1 MWNVVKKYSKRYF
14 IDAMSYMALG
24 LFASLLIGT
33 IIGSLSDVFSLNF
46 LQKDIVINNVTYKD
60 GIVGIVKS
68 SYVYGAAIGVAMAYG
83 LKKDPLVIFSSCA
96 TGAVGAIYGGPVGA
110 YLGSLFGME
119 IGGLVSKKTPIDIV
133 LTPLCV
139 VVVGSLFGVYLGIP
153 VNSFMKALGEFVNN
167 VSTYRPFFSSI
178 IISVVVGMVLTM
190 PLSSAALC
198 SMIGIT
204 GLAGGAATI
213 GCCCQ
218 MVGFAVQ
225 SYRDNKI
232 SGVVSVGIGT
242 SMLQFSNCLKKPIIW
257 VPTIISSAILAPIGT
272 CLFGITNDT
281 PVLCGMGTCGFT
293 GLFGAYDS
301 MIKSNAVVE
310 TILILLLIC
319 VIAPAF
325 LSWLFDFILRK
336 LKLIK
341 DNDLLIVSLDKKDK
355 KEKLK
360 LKK

>member
-1 MWNVVKKYSKRYF
+1 MWDIIKKYSKRYF

-33 IIGSLSDVFSLNF
+33 IIGALADIPFLNF
-46 LQKDIVINNVTYKD
+46 LKEELIINNVVYKD
-60 GIVGIVKS
+60 GIIGIIKS
-68 SYVYGAAIGVAMAYG
+68 SYTYGAAIGVAMAYG

-96 TGAVGAIYGGPVGA
+96 TGAVGAICGGPVGA
-110 YLGSLFGME
+110 FLGGLFGME
-119 IGGLVSKKTPIDIV
+119 IGGLVSKKTPVDIV
-133 LTPLCV
+133 ITPLCV
-139 VVVGSLFGVYLGIP
+139 VVIGCLCGKYLGIP
-153 VNSFMKALGEFVNN
+153 VNSFMKALGNFIETA
-167 VSTYRPFFSSI
+167 STYQPILSAI
-178 IISVVVGMVLTM
+178 VISVVVGIVLTM

-198 SMIGIT
+198 SMIAIT

-218 MVGFAVQ
+218 IVGSAIQ

-257 VPTIISSAILAPIGT
+257 VPTILTSAILGPIGA
-272 CLFGITNDT
+272 CLSKITNDT
-281 PVLCGMGTCGFT
+281 PILCGMGTCGLT

-301 MIKSNAVVE
+301 MINYNSPFKVIA
-310 TILILLLIC
+310 ILMLIC
-319 VIAPAF
+319 VVAPAI

-336 LKLIK
+336 FGLIK
-341 DNDLLIVSLDKKDK
+341 DGDLLIVSTDKKNS
-355 KEKLK
+355 
-360 LKK
+360 

>member
-1 MWNVVKKYSKRYF
+1 MWDIIKKYSKRYF

-33 IIGSLSDVFSLNF
+33 IIGALADIPFLNF
-46 LQKDIVINNVTYKD
+46 LKEELIINNIVYKD
-60 GIVGIVKS
+60 GIVGIIKS
-68 SYVYGAAIGVAMAYG
+68 SYTYGAAIGVAMAYG
-83 LKKDPLVIFSSCA
+83 LKKDPLVIFSSCS
-96 TGAVGAIYGGPVGA
+96 TGAVGAICGGPVGA
-110 YLGSLFGME
+110 FLGGLFGME
-119 IGGLVSKKTPIDIV
+119 IGGLVSKKTPVDIV
-133 LTPLCV
+133 ITPLCV
-139 VVVGSLFGVYLGIP
+139 VVIGCLCGKYLGIP
-153 VNSFMKALGEFVNN
+153 VNSFMKALGNFIETA
-167 VSTYRPFFSSI
+167 STYQPILSAI
-178 IISVVVGMVLTM
+178 VISVVVGIVLTM

-218 MVGFAVQ
+218 MVGFAIQ

-257 VPTIISSAILAPIGT
+257 VPTILTSAILGPIGA
-272 CLFGITNDT
+272 CLSKITNDT
-281 PVLCGMGTCGFT
+281 PILCGMGTCGLT

-301 MIKSNAVVE
+301 MINYNSPFKVIA
-310 TILILLLIC
+310 ILMLIC
-319 VIAPAF
+319 VVAPAI

-336 LKLIK
+336 FGLIK
-341 DNDLLIVSLDKKDK
+341 DGDLLIVSTDKKNS
-355 KEKLK
+355 
-360 LKK
+360 

>member
-1 MWNVVKKYSKRYF
+1 MWKVVKKYSKRYF

-33 IIGSLSDVFSLNF
+33 IIGAIADIPFLNF
-46 LQKDIVINNVTYKD
+46 LKEDIKINGTIFKE
-60 GIVGIVKS
+60 GIVGIIKS
-68 SYVYGAAIGVAMAYG
+68 SYTYGAAIGVAMAYG
-83 LKKDPLVIFSSCA
+83 LKKDPLVIFSSAA
-96 TGAVGAIYGGPVGA
+96 TGAVGAICGGPVGA
-110 YLGSLFGME
+110 YLGGLFGLE

-133 LTPLCV
+133 ITPLCV
-139 VVVGSLFGVYLGIP
+139 VVIGSLCGRYLGIP
-153 VNSFMKALGEFVNN
+153 VNSFMKALGNFIETA
-167 VSTYRPFFSSI
+167 STYQPVLSAI
-178 IISVVVGMVLTM
+178 IIAVVVGIVLTM

-225 SYRDNKI
+225 SYKDNKI

-257 VPTIISSAILAPIGT
+257 LPTILASAILAPIGA
-272 CLFGITNDT
+272 CAFKIINNT
-281 PVLCGMGTCGFT
+281 PLLCGMGTCGLT
-293 GLFGAYDS
+293 GLFGAYDAMVKNNTPLNS
-301 MIKSNAVVE
+301 IM
-310 TILILLLIC
+310 ILLVFC
-319 VIAPAF
+319 VIAPG
-325 LSWLFDFILRK
+325 LLTWLFDFILRK

-341 DNDLLIVSLDKKDK
+341 DGDLLIISTDKNN
-355 KEKLK
+355 
-360 LKK
+360 

>member
-1 MWNVVKKYSKRYF
+1 MWDIIKKYSKRYF

-33 IIGSLSDVFSLNF
+33 IIGALADISFLNF
-46 LQKDIVINNVTYKD
+46 LKEELIINNVIYKD
-60 GIVGIVKS
+60 GIVGIIKS
-68 SYVYGAAIGVAMAYG
+68 SYTYGAAIGVAMAYG

-96 TGAVGAIYGGPVGA
+96 TGAVGAICGGPVGA
-110 YLGSLFGME
+110 FLGGLFGME
-119 IGGLVSKKTPIDIV
+119 IGGLVSKKTPVDIV
-133 LTPLCV
+133 ITPLCV
-139 VVVGSLFGVYLGIP
+139 VVIGCLCGRYLGIP
-153 VNSFMKALGEFVNN
+153 VNSFMKTLGNFIETA
-167 VSTYRPFFSSI
+167 STYQPILSAI
-178 IISVVVGMVLTM
+178 VISVVVGIVLTM

-218 MVGFAVQ
+218 MVGFAIQ

-257 VPTIISSAILAPIGT
+257 VPTILASTILGPIGA
-272 CLFGITNDT
+272 CLLKITNDT
-281 PVLCGMGTCGFT
+281 PILCGMGTCGLT

-301 MIKSNAVVE
+301 MINFNSPFNV
-310 TILILLLIC
+310 ICILLLIC
-319 VIAPAF
+319 VVAPAV

-336 LKLIK
+336 FDLIK
-341 DNDLLIVSLDKKDK
+341 DGDLLIVSTDKKSS
-355 KEKLK
+355 
-360 LKK
+360 